1 MPLRPRFRLT
11 LQFAAVLLLAGLT
24 SAALAAPLAASLY
37 RDPNCGCCH
46 KYVEH
51 LRAAGY
57 DVTVQA
63 MGNRAARF
71 KDAGVPPQLSS
82 CHLMRIGGYTVVG
95 HVPLAVVA
103 RLLEERP
110 DIRGIAL
117 PGMPIGTPG
126 MPGPKT
132 QTFVVRTL
140 AGDVYA
146 RL

>member
-1 MPLRPRFRLT
+1 MPPSPRFRLR
-11 LQFAAVLLLAGLT
+11 LQFAAILALASLT
-24 SAALAAPLAASLY
+24 SVGLAAPLAASMY

-57 DVTVQA
+57 DVSVEP
-63 MGNRAARF
+63 MGDRAVRF
-71 KDAGVPPQLSS
+71 AEAGVPPQLSS

-95 HVPLAVVA
+95 HVPLEVVA

-110 DIRGIAL
+110 PIRGISL

-132 QTFVVRTL
+132 ETYVVRTL